1 MARMSPS
8 LNQILRAGV
17 EKLMGTSWTDVGKP
31 RYVVD
36 RDTQSK
42 DWVLVK
48 QDWSGHSEVIGKYK
62 HRREAVA
69 MQKLAEFSE

>member
-1 MARMSPS
+1 MAKVSPS
-8 LNQILRAGV
+8 IQQILEAGI
-17 EKLMGTSWTDVGKP
+17 KKFMGTAWTDVGKP
-31 RYVVD
+31 RYLVD
-36 RDTQSK
+36 RDTEGK

-48 QDWSGHSEVIGKYK
+48 QHWHGQSEVIGKYK